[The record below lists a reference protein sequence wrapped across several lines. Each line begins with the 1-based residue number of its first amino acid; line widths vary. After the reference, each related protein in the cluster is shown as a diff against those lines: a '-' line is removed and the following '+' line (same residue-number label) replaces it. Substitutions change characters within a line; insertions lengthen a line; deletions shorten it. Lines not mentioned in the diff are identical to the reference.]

1 MSLLSTARPVS
12 PSRLAALAATLVAL
26 LSLSLSAVGSPAR
39 AQAEPIPIGIAVAQ
53 TSDTAL
59 LGQEQVVGAQI
70 AEKFFN
76 DRGGVNGRP
85 IKLIYQDAAGAPETA
100 VNAFNA
106 LINANVVAIVGPTL
120 STQARASDPVANTA
134 GVPVLAPSN
143 TAAGI
148 PQIGA
153 YITRVSAPVAAYA
166 KNAIVVAKD
175 LDKSLQNVAVMYAQ
189 DDVFST
195 SETKV
200 FQAGVQELGLTLTTV
215 QTFSVKDK
223 DFTTQIGAVLDTK
236 PGLVIVSGLAVDG
249 GNLIKQLREL
259 DYKGLIIGGN
269 GLNTANMFAV
279 CQDKCDG
286 MLVAQAYRGEFDS
299 PINKDFVAAY
309 KDATKR
315 DLPPQFTGQAFSCVQ
330 IVVEALKN
338 LDKKGNKL
346 DLKDLAAL
354 RTALNDEIQGGTWDT
369 PLGKLT
375 FTKVKNDKGEVAGAE
390 VNQTAF
396 HVAQIKMNA
405 DGKTGAFV
413 FVKTIIVTPAAPA
426 AAATADATAAK

>member
-1 MSLLSTARPVS
+1 MA
-12 PSRLAALAATLVAL
+12 LVATFVAVVA
-26 LSLSLSAVGSPAR
+26 LSLSTIGSPAQ
-39 AQAEPIPIGIAVAQ
+39 AQALSGEPIPIGIAVAQ

-76 DRGGVNGRP
+76 DRGGINGRP
-85 IKLIYQDAAGAPETA
+85 IKLVYQDAAGAPETA

-153 YITRVSAPVAAYA
+153 YVTRVSAPVAAYA

-175 LDKSLQNVAVMYAQ
+175 LDKTLTNVAVMYAQ

-195 SETKV
+195 SETKT
-200 FQAGVQELGLTLTTV
+200 FQEGVKELGLTLTTV

-299 PINKDFVAAY
+299 AINKEFVAAY
-309 KDATKR
+309 KEATKR
-315 DLPPQFTGQAFSCVQ
+315 DLPAQFTGQAFSCVQ
-330 IVVEALKN
+330 IVVEALRAM
-338 LDKKGNKL
+338 DKAGNKL

-354 RTALNDEIQGGTWDT
+354 RKTLNDTIQGGKWDT
-369 PLGKLT
+369 PLGVLT

-390 VNQTAF
+390 VVQTAF
-396 HVAQIKMNA
+396 HVAQIKMDP
-405 DGKTGAFV
+405 DGKSGKFA

-426 AAATADATAAK
+426 AATAAATAAK